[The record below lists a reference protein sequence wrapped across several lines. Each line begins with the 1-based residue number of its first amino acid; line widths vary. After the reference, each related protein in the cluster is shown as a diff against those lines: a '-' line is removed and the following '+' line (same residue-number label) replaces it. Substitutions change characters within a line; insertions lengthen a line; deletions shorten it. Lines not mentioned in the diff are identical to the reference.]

1 MTPKL
6 YLLNIVTL
14 EFKISTYEFGGH
26 TNIQVKTLFFFFTG
40 SGTYKQKML
49 QTTILDYSPP
59 PAKYS

>member
-14 EFKISTYEFGGH
+14 EFKISAYEFGGQ
-26 TNIQVKTLFFFFTG
+26 TNIQVKTHFFFTG
-40 SGTYKQKML
+40 IGTYKQKML
-49 QTTILDYSPP
+49 LTTILDYSPP